1 MKIPPDGDRNIDI
14 KFSASLTSDND
25 IESTWIGKS
34 ESLEAQMKK
43 VEVANKKKKYKKEWT
58 VADFPWQIQIYI
70 WLQGRNGTKLI
81 KLAKRG
87 ERGGLHPQSHFIF
100 NATARQIKDTHKSD
114 WSASKLKGKF
124 YTNFSNDGR

>member
-87 ERGGLHPQSHFIF
+87 ERGGVTPTIPLYI
-100 NATARQIKDTHKSD
+100 
-114 WSASKLKGKF
+114 
-124 YTNFSNDGR
+124 